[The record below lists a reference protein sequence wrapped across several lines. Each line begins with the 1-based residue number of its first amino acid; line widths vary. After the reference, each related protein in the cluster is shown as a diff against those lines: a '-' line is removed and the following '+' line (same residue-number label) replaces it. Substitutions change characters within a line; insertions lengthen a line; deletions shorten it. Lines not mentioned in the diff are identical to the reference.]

1 MSSTITLSTDNIVI
15 IKASSTIHHTFPPN
29 LANIVILPG
38 SITLNNAGTDRE
50 SYDKGGFAIFLLEDA
65 PELPLSEPKRIFS
78 PAIIYPWRQSANI
91 DAHPPSFY
99 SLLNPKEGFDAT
111 INITLPGKKW
121 HIFGNLSVTA
131 SVTLDTE
138 IPVQLQTFS
147 GEFLSIT
154 VRQNSDINP
163 VLVDDNLETTIP
175 AANIYES
182 QELAFDAFVEDHPMY
197 YAVSGDCLYGGEIS
211 LCTGGI
217 TLSIA
222 QGATIALPQPLTL
235 SPNTNAPNAVI
246 YDNNRMQ
253 HTIAINSGNVAM
265 APTNIT
271 IAADNI
277 ETTITQTKLQHIFVA
292 GTLNSVATTDITI
305 IATNAAPLSRLFIDN
320 GSIAIEAHLQ
330 EGQIIQNNQ
339 SLTINTGTPIIAR
352 SPGVR
357 IENIAALIAFSP
369 APLTRAECGN
379 NIASSFVIPPTSATT
394 LTLANQTNVPD
405 NEMTNLCAW
414 LDDAENNDGDN
425 NYIIKPAI
433 SYNYP
438 QSTSN
443 DYLLIFRGQLNL

>member
-1 MSSTITLSTDNIVI
+1 M
-15 IKASSTIHHTFPPN
+15 
-29 LANIVILPG
+29 
-38 SITLNNAGTDRE
+38 
-50 SYDKGGFAIFLLEDA
+50 LEDA

-320 GSIAIEAHLQ
+320 GSIRSPPARRA
-330 EGQIIQNNQ
+330 NNPKQ
-339 SLTINTGTPIIAR
+339 PIINNKHRHPNNRPQPGRKNRKHSAPAR
-352 SPGVR
+352 RHWFVM
-357 IENIAALIAFSP
+357 
-369 APLTRAECGN
+369 LTWFGWRVKVADVGGITNELA
-379 NIASSFVIPPTSATT
+379 ILLPHSAR
-394 LTLANQTNVPD
+394 
-405 NEMTNLCAW
+405 
-414 LDDAENNDGDN
+414 
-425 NYIIKPAI
+425 
-433 SYNYP
+433 
-438 QSTSN
+438 
-443 DYLLIFRGQLNL
+443 RG

>member
-1 MSSTITLSTDNIVI
+1 M
-15 IKASSTIHHTFPPN
+15 P
-29 LANIVILPG
+29 
-38 SITLNNAGTDRE
+38 DRE

-65 PELPLSEPKRIFS
+65 PELPLGNSKRIFS
-78 PAIIYPWRQSANI
+78 PAIVYPWRQSANI

-222 QGATIALPQPLTL
+222 QGATIALPEPLPL
-235 SPNTNAPNAVI
+235 NAAGIIVSNAVI
-246 YDNNRMQ
+246 YANNGMQ
-253 HTIAINSGNVAM
+253 HRITINNGVVAM
-265 APTNIT
+265 APASII

-277 ETTITQTKLQHIFVA
+277 ATLITQTKLQHIFVA
-292 GTLNSVATTDITI
+292 GTINS
-305 IATNAAPLSRLFIDN
+305 ATNTTIPITANAAAPSRLFINN
-320 GSIAIEAHLQ
+320 GSITIEAHLQ
-330 EGQIIQNNQ
+330 EGQIIQNAQ
-339 SLTINTGTPIIAR
+339 PLTINTGTPIIAR
-352 SPGVR
+352 SPSVR

-379 NIASSFVIPPTSATT
+379 TASSLSLATVTVTSPTPPTM
-394 LTLANQTNVPD
+394 LTLANQTDVD
-405 NEMTNLCAW
+405 DDKMTDLCAW

-425 NYIIKPAI
+425 NYIIKPAN

-443 DYLLIFRGQLNL
+443 DYLLIFRGNLNL